1 MSLQGD
7 QFRRLN
13 PDLTRLEAP
22 CKYGIYS
29 LKLKNMLLDALSRQ
43 QTKKTVKTEAT
54 ATETDSSNGLVS
66 RLDKVRNAIL
76 EAGNTV

>member
-7 QFRRLN
+7 QFRRLH

-29 LKLKNMLLDALSRQ
+29 LKLKHMLLDALSRQ
-43 QTKKTVKTEAT
+43 QAKKAAA

-66 RLDKVRNAIL
+66 RLDKVSNVIL
-76 EAGNTV
+76 AAGNTV